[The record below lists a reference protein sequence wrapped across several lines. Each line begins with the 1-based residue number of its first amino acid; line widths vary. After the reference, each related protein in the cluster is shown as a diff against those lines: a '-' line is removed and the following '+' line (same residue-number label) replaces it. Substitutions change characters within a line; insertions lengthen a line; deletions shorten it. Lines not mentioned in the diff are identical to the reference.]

1 MNRTIT
7 RRAFGKT
14 AITALAGAGGGL
26 QFAARAERD
35 NAARPAATP
44 ATAPMSRRIGA
55 VAYSFQ
61 YSIGLFSYRQRPGER
76 FDAAK
81 FVEATHAAGGNVAQ
95 LFYPMI
101 DPLGDDNLRRLRQRA
116 EQRDVLLEVHGG
128 HAPRKD
134 FEQTMRQAAKLG
146 SRIVGCSFGFMLRPD
161 KLATLADWDRHYAVC
176 ERRIAELAPVAR
188 SLNLTLAI
196 ENHLDFTLEELHVL
210 LRKFESP
217 QVGLLFDAGNWIGTL
232 DDPLEAADTLGRYV
246 AATHYK
252 DFAIE
257 ETSRGFRFTMVPLG
271 CGSLRLEELTRRLQK
286 QLRPGVAFSI
296 EMMNGQHFDVNWLED
311 RFWVPFRHKSA
322 REVAATLRHI
332 RSQTINRKEHIP
344 VEEFDK
350 LPHEA
355 HLKLEA
361 DRLARCIAHLKELV
375 ATAG

>member
-1 MNRTIT
+1 MKTNLSRRTFAGRTIT
-7 RRAFGKT
+7 AQAGLGSGLRFT
-14 AITALAGAGGGL
+14 AAAEATLALSD
-26 QFAARAERD
+26 AAK
-35 NAARPAATP
+35 PAAGRT
-44 ATAPMSRRIGA
+44 SRRIGA

-61 YSIGLFSYRQRPGER
+61 YSIGLFSYRQRAGER
-76 FDAAK
+76 FDALK

-95 LFYPMI
+95 LFHMMI
-101 DPLGDDNLRRLRQRA
+101 DSLSDDDLRRLRQRA
-116 EQRDVLLEVHGG
+116 EQLDVLLEVHGG

-134 FEQTMRQAAKLG
+134 FEHTMRQAAKLG
-146 SRIVGCSFGFMLRPD
+146 SRVVGCSFGFMLRPD
-161 KLATLADWDRHYAVC
+161 KLATLADWDRHYAAC
-176 ERRIAELAPVAR
+176 EKRIAELAHVAR

-196 ENHLDFTLEELHVL
+196 ENHLDFTLDELHTL
-210 LRKFESP
+210 LRKFESD
-217 QVGLLFDAGNWIGTL
+217 QIGLLFDAGNWIGTL

-252 DFAIE
+252 DFVIE
-257 ETSRGFRFTMVPLG
+257 EVPHGFRFTMVPLG

-286 QLRPGVAFSI
+286 QVRPEVAYSI

-311 RFWVPFRHKSA
+311 RFWVPFRNKTA

-332 RSQTINRKEHIP
+332 RSQTINPNEHIP

-361 DRLARCIAHLKELV
+361 DRITRCIAHLKVLV